1 MKLTAKQWH
10 EIKSKDR
17 YNFVPDNVAKK
28 AHAENIKNCQKAV
41 KEYERTDRPL
51 RILAVNGSNRTSN
64 QCCANEVSNSKLFLD
79 FSLTVVQDID
89 KNIEIDVVDLR
100 DLVIDPCN
108 SCLSTTSTLCGFPCD
123 CHPLDDMQKL
133 YPKLLRSDI
142 LFCSTGVN
150 QSTMSTRLKAFC
162 DRMISLDGGF
172 FRSIDQFTGKGS
184 DFKNRMMAL
193 SASNKI
199 AYDQRLYGRVGGYF
213 ISSKDQNNHL
223 PIVNHTK
230 TKFDQLSYVEMT
242 AQVLRN
248 GMEDYGYFHAPKFYA
263 GAAAIPDID
272 YMYDKQTLSLNKKA
286 LEEGKQVIVD
296 AIKLAKKLKRNLP
309 PFKTDRVNRT

>member
-10 EIKSKDR
+10 QIKSTDW
-17 YNFVPDNVAKK
+17 YNFVSQGVAKK
-28 AHAENIKNCQKAV
+28 AHAQNIKNCQKAIR
-41 KEYERTDRPL
+41 EYQRKDRPL
-51 RILAVNGSNRTSN
+51 RILVVHGSNRTSN
-64 QCCANEVSNSKLFLD
+64 QCCANEVSNSKLFLEH
-79 FSLTVVQDID
+79 SLTAVQDID
-89 KNIEIDVVDLR
+89 KKIEIDAVDLR
-100 DLVIDPCN
+100 DLAIDPCN

-133 YPKLLRSDI
+133 YPKLLRTDI

-172 FRSIDQFTGKGS
+172 FRSVDQFAAKGS
-184 DFKNRMMAL
+184 EFKSRMMAL
-193 SASNKI
+193 SASNQI

-213 ISSKDQNNHL
+213 ISSKDQDNHL

-230 TKFDQLSYVEMT
+230 TKFDQFSYVEMT

-248 GMEDYGYFHAPKFYA
+248 GMEDYGFFHAPHFYA
-263 GAAAIPDID
+263 GAAAIPEID
-272 YMYDKQTLSLNKKA
+272 YMYDKQTLSLNTKA
-286 LEEGKQVIVD
+286 LEEGKRVVVQ
-296 AIKLAKKLKRNLP
+296 AIQLAKKLKRHLP
-309 PFKTDRVNRT
+309 KFKTDRVNRT